1 MPNVFELLGLT
12 AAHRAKN
19 KVVQM
24 VKHFEEVPASKRSY
38 PLIGQPK
45 KDGVYG
51 MIVVEDL
58 TTGDFGCFGRT
69 GELLSSTS
77 KLLEAAFSF
86 ELYQGVYI
94 GEILSRH
101 PCSLEQLSG
110 VLNPN
115 RVNEL
120 DDEQQKIADN
130 LYIAL
135 HDWLTLPEFIAGK
148 SAVPYATRQDRL
160 RQAVDSTPFFDDII
174 PQCYIYDESSKN
186 LFTQACIDSGDEGA
200 CYKQPS
206 EGWVAG
212 HKGYRVMKEVSR
224 IDYDLL
230 CTRVEEGEGKYKGL
244 VANMYFQWKDGTE
257 IKAMPGKG
265 HTHESCRKMWLD
277 TSLAVGKVWRVK
289 GLCNSSKGKVR
300 LPKVEEQRFDKIT
313 GDF

>member
-1 MPNVFELLGLT
+1 MPNIFQFLGFQ

-19 KVVQM
+19 KVVQL

-45 KDGVYG
+45 KDGVFG
-51 MIVVEDL
+51 LLVVRND
-58 TTGDFGCFGRT
+58 GAVGCFGRT
-69 GELLSSTS
+69 GEELSSTKVILDVAWVNS
-77 KLLEAAFSF
+77 LNPS
-86 ELYQGVYI
+86 VHV

-120 DDEQQKIADN
+120 DEEQQKIADS

-135 HDWLTLPEFIAGK
+135 HDWLTIPEFIAGK
-148 SAVPYATRQDRL
+148 SVAPYSTRYDRL
-160 RQAVDSTPFFDDII
+160 LHAVDSTLFYDDII
-174 PQCYIYDESSKN
+174 PQCYIYDEVSKN
-186 LFTQACIDSGDEGA
+186 LFTQTCLASGEEGA
-200 CYKQPS
+200 VYKQPK

-212 HKGYRVMKEVSR
+212 HKGYRAMKEVSR

-265 HTHESCRKMWLD
+265 HTHESCRKMWLEPE
-277 TSLAVGKVWRVK
+277 SAVGKVWRVK

-300 LPKVEEQRFDKIT
+300 LPKVEEQRHDKVT
-313 GDF
+313 GDY